1 VIDDVGALAVGEDVI
16 ELEVSVLDELGYAV
30 HSELTLMH
38 HHLRVG
44 GRDTVDLASLDVLFL
59 K

>member
-1 VIDDVGALAVGEDVI
+1 MIDYVGALAVGEDVI
-16 ELEVSVLDELGYAV
+16 ELEVCVLDELGDAV

-44 GRDTVDLASLDVLFL
+44 G
-59 K
+59 